1 MKKLESDILDIL
13 QQDCRYSPAKIAV
26 MLDKTEKEVADAIA
40 SMQARGV
47 IVKYT
52 AIVND
57 ERLSDD
63 IVQALIEVK
72 VSPQKTSGFD
82 AIAEEVYRFEE
93 VKSCYLMSGGYD
105 ILLFVHAKSLK
116 EVASFVYEKL
126 ATIHG
131 VQSTATHFF
140 LRTYKQQGFM
150 IAKDSS
156 DSDKPIISA

>member
-1 MKKLESDILDIL
+1 MNKVLKLLLDSEGLSTEQIGKILKLTPKQLDEQLAKLKEENIL
-13 QQDCRYSPAKIAV
+13 LGWRPVINPDVMADCLVRAAIELKISP
-26 MLDKTEKEVADAIA
+26 E
-40 SMQARGV
+40 RGG
-47 IVKYT
+47 
-52 AIVND
+52 
-57 ERLSDD
+57 
-63 IVQALIEVK
+63 
-72 VSPQKTSGFD
+72 GFD
-82 AIAEEVYRFEE
+82 TLAQRVAKFSQVD
-93 VKSCYLMSGGYD
+93 SCYLMSGGYD